1 MYLKADNEEEDTA
14 GDVNPEPEE
23 NHGDATKLSEKIEDN
38 EHGGEEPSAA
48 PRDVHVFT
56 LLGPLDPHPNAV
68 LKEGGDEAEASQV
81 RQDVFCLPGDLKKFD
96 N

>member
-14 GDVNPEPEE
+14 GNINPEPEE
-23 NHGDATKLSEKIEDN
+23 NHGDATKLSKKIEDDK
-38 EHGGEEPSAA
+38 HGGEEPSAA

-56 LLGPLDPHPNAV
+56 LLSPLDPHPNAV

-81 RQDVFCLPGDLKKFD
+81 RQDVFCLPGDLKKV
-96 N
+96 